1 MRLSADEIAALAEAR
16 HGSPH
21 DRLGLHPSGG
31 GCVVRALLRDA
42 VACEADAVPGGAAHP
57 MARIHPCGLFEA
69 VLPAVAPFR
78 HRFRVTDGAGR
89 VSEREDPYRFLPTLG
104 EQDLHFL
111 AQGDDHRI
119 HEKLGGN
126 LRVVDGVRGVA
137 FAVWAPHARRVSVV
151 GDFNGWDGRYHPMRL
166 LGASGIW
173 ELFVPGLRPGD
184 RYKYELV
191 GPASPTPFLKTDPCA
206 VAFEPSPHH
215 AALVADLG
223 AHAWG
228 DAGWMAARA
237 RRDPL
242 RAPMSV
248 YEVHLGSWRRVPE
261 QGDRPLTYRELGPA
275 LAGHCRSHGFT
286 HVELLPPAEHPFD
299 GSWGYQVT
307 GYYAPTRRFG
317 EAADFMA
324 MVDTLHQAGIGV
336 IIDLVPAHFPRDAF
350 ALARFDGTALYEHA
364 DPRQGEHP
372 DWGTLVFNFGRHE
385 VRNFLVGAA
394 LSWLDRFHVDGF
406 RVDAVASMLYLDY
419 SRKDGEWVPN
429 PSGGRENLDAIAFL
443 RQLNALVHH
452 VAPGAVT
459 IAEESTAFP
468 GVTRPV
474 AEGGLG
480 FDLKWNMGWM
490 HDWLA
495 YFRQDP
501 IHRRWHH
508 DKLTFGMLYH
518 WTERFVQA
526 LSHDEVVHGKGS
538 LLGKMAGA
546 DLAAKA
552 ANLRC
557 LLALQ
562 WAWPGKKTL
571 FMGCEFGQAAE
582 WSHERSLDWH
592 LLAVPEH
599 AGLLRLVGDLNRLMS
614 SHPELSAA
622 DFDPGAFAWVQPDDA
637 EQGVLAFRRH
647 AGIAHW
653 LVVANLTPVPR
664 TYRLGVLEAGRWE
677 EILNTDAATYAGSG
691 QGNLGG
697 VAAQARPCHGQD
709 HSLELHLPGM
719 SVLVLRPKGKG

>member
-1 MRLSADEIAALAEAR
+1 MRLTPQEIAALAEAR
-16 HGSPH
+16 DGAPH
-21 DRLGLHPSGG
+21 DRLGFHPAGKGS
-31 GCVVRALLRDA
+31 VVRALLREA
-42 VACEADAVPGGAAHP
+42 VSCEVVNLTTGVAYP
-57 MARIHPCGLFEA
+57 MARIHPVGLFEA
-69 VLPAVAPFR
+69 VLPEVKPFAY
-78 HRFRVTDGAGR
+78 RFRT
-89 VSEREDPYRFLPTLG
+89 VSASAMVQEFADPYHFLPTLG

-126 LRVVDGVRGVA
+126 PRVCDGVAGVA

-166 LGASGIW
+166 LGSSGIW
-173 ELFVPGLRPGD
+173 EIFLPGLKPGT

-191 GPASPTPFLKTDPCA
+191 GPVDSTPFLKTDPCA
-206 VAFEPSPHH
+206 VAFEPSPNH
-215 AALVADLG
+215 AAIIADLN
-223 AHAWG
+223 AHTWR
-228 DAGWMAARA
+228 DQKWMQTRA
-237 RRDPL
+237 QRSPL
-242 RAPMSV
+242 QQPISV

-261 QGDRPLTYRELGPA
+261 EGNRPLSYRELGPA
-275 LAGHCRSHGFT
+275 LAEYCQAHGFT

-307 GYYAPTRRFG
+307 GYYAPTRRYG
-317 EAADFMA
+317 EAVDFMA
-324 MVDTLHQAGIGV
+324 MVDALHQAGIGV
-336 IIDLVPAHFPRDAF
+336 IVDLVPAHFPKDAF
-350 ALARFDGTALYEHA
+350 ALARFDGTALYEHG

-394 LSWLDRFHVDGF
+394 LSWLDRFHIDGF

-419 SRKDGEWVPN
+419 SRKDGEWIPN
-429 PSGGRENLDAIAFL
+429 PYGGRENLEAVAFL

-452 VAPGAVT
+452 AAPGAFT
-459 IAEESTAFP
+459 IAEESTSYP
-468 GVTRPV
+468 GVTQSI
-474 AEGGLG
+474 EHGGLG

-490 HDWLA
+490 HDWLT

-508 DKLTFGMLYH
+508 DKLTFDMLYH
-518 WTERFVQA
+518 WSERFVQA

-538 LLGKMAGA
+538 LLNKMAGA
-546 DLAAKA
+546 DLTTRA

-571 FMGCEFGQAAE
+571 FMGCEFGQSSE

-592 LLAVPEH
+592 LLAHSEH
-599 AGLLRLVGDLNRLMS
+599 RGLQRLVGDLNRWMLGS
-614 SHPELSAA
+614 PALAAA
-622 DFDPGAFAWVQPDDA
+622 DFDPAAFAWVQPDDA
-637 EQGVLAFRRH
+637 LQGVLIFRREA
-647 AGIAHW
+647 AGERCV
-653 LVVANLTPVPR
+653 VVANLTPVPR
-664 TYRLGVLEAGRWE
+664 TYRFGVPVGGRWKE
-677 EILNTDAATYAGSG
+677 RLNTDAADYAGTG

-697 VAAQARPCHGQD
+697 LEAESIPSHGLGFSLQA
-709 HSLELHLPGM
+709 HLPGL
-719 SVLVLRPKGKG
+719 SVIIFESR